1 LNIEMPETIHFIDP
15 TLADQTGC
23 CHSLLNSIAAD
34 AEGIDLTV
42 WADRHAVDLHLP
54 ANVRVVPHFHRRFRK
69 AQLLL
74 LYRRLLRRDEK
85 IFVNLAGRLDMA
97 MIDLAA
103 RGKVPPEKAF
113 LFFHWFRDG
122 IRKRASLRRIA
133 RRQPHLVVIGPTP
146 STVAPFRECGFA
158 NVHVAPYPVSLG
170 TGVRADGT
178 LFRHLLFAGAA
189 RRDKGFHH
197 VVDFVAYLA
206 TRGSDIPIVIQMS
219 PKHYNKYDAEVE
231 EDIRRL
237 GGIGYEPLRK
247 ISATLSAEEYAK
259 IFSGAICLQ
268 FYRREDFA
276 DRVSGVTMDAL
287 LAGCPIVTLTDT
299 WMARYAERYEAGI
312 AIGDPSPEA
321 IFSAVAKIMEDY
333 GHYADRAGIAGD
345 TIRKDNRAG
354 RLIAIMKR
362 KTE

>member
-1 LNIEMPETIHFIDP
+1 MPEIIHFIDP

-23 CHSLLNSIAAD
+23 CYSLLNSIVGAAN
-34 AEGIDLTV
+34 GISLMV
-42 WADRHAVDLHLP
+42 WGDRHVVDLHLP
-54 ANVRVVPHFHRRFRK
+54 GNVRVVPHFHRRLRK

-113 LFFHWFRDG
+113 LFFHWFRDSE
-122 IRKRASLRRIA
+122 RKRASLRKIA
-133 RRQPHLVVIGPTP
+133 RRQPNLVVIGPTP
-146 STVAPFRECGFA
+146 STVAPFRECGFE
-158 NVHVAPYPVSLG
+158 NVHVAPYPVSGGAGLHAEKA
-170 TGVRADGT
+170 V
-178 LFRHLLFAGAA
+178 FRHLLFAGAA
-189 RRDKGFHH
+189 RQDKGFHH
-197 VVDFVAYLA
+197 VVDFVAHLA
-206 TRGSDIPIVIQMS
+206 AMGRSIPFVVQMS

-237 GGIGYEPLRK
+237 GDIGYESLRK
-247 ISATLSAEEYAK
+247 ISATLSEEEYAE
-259 IFSGAICLQ
+259 IFTGAICLQ

-299 WMARYAERYEAGI
+299 WMARYVERYGAGI
-312 AIGDPSPEA
+312 AIEHPSPDA
-321 IFSAVAKIMEDY
+321 ILSAVMKIMADY
-333 GHYADRAGIAGD
+333 GLYRDKAWIAGGN
-345 TIRKDNRAG
+345 IRKDNSAD
-354 RLIAIMKR
+354 RLVAIM
-362 KTE
+362 TGNTG